1 MNQEICPN
9 CGANEFIV
17 EDGYRTCKYCN
28 SKFEIKNIGNSQY
41 KESSISVKTDI
52 ELLLKKCENEPWN
65 SRKYANLILD
75 IDPTNQKAK
84 QYLL

>member
-1 MNQEICPN
+1 MCQETCAN

-17 EDGYRTCKYCN
+17 KDGYKICKYCN
-28 SKFEIKNIGNSQY
+28 SRFKIKDTNGTKNDKSL
-41 KESSISVKTDI
+41 ISVKSDI
-52 ELLLKKCENEPWN
+52 DVLLQKCEDEPWN